1 MSKIEELK
9 QLMSIEGCNTAPD
22 IKRHFDHIAKLL
34 FECFVIEYDGSCY
47 LFNDIEFYYY
57 NKNHRDIITHPRISK
72 AMRWYINDFGGIDLN
87 FESSIKAKIIT
98 NDKKKSSKHYFLDDN
113 ASFGG
118 ILLRKLT
125 KKDGSEILDGPWAC
139 AKLFRT
145 FNAVSGDGDFPRLVE
160 HNNGSVAYVCE
171 KRKNLRTQQQNI
183 EKKYVALLENLSHIQ
198 NLNSSATTS
207 RYSRRK
213 DIGMFVVKI

>member
-1 MSKIEELK
+1 MSKIEVLK

-22 IKRHFDHIAKLL
+22 IKRHFDQIAKLL
-34 FECFVIEYDGSCY
+34 FECFVIEYDGSRY

-87 FESSIKAKIIT
+87 FESSIKAKIIS

-125 KKDGSEILDGPWAC
+125 KEDGSEILDGPWAC
-139 AKLFRT
+139 AELFRT

-171 KRKNLRTQQQNI
+171 KRKNLRT
-183 EKKYVALLENLSHIQ
+183 
-198 NLNSSATTS
+198 
-207 RYSRRK
+207 
-213 DIGMFVVKI
+213 

>member
-22 IKRHFDHIAKLL
+22 IKRHFDQIAKLL
-34 FECFVIEYDGSCY
+34 FECFVIEYEGSLY

-87 FESSIKAKIIT
+87 FESSIKAKIIS

-139 AKLFRT
+139 AELFRT
-145 FNAVSGDGDFPRLVE
+145 FNAVSEDGDFPRLVE
-160 HNNGSVAYVCE
+160 HNNGSVV
-171 KRKNLRTQQQNI
+171 
-183 EKKYVALLENLSHIQ
+183 
-198 NLNSSATTS
+198 
-207 RYSRRK
+207 
-213 DIGMFVVKI
+213 